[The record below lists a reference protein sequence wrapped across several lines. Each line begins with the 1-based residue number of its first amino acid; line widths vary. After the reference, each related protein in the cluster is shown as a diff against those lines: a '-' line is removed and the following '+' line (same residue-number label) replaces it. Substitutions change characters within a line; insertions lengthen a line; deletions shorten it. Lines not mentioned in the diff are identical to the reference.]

1 MWSGPTEVAEAVA
14 RLRAGGLVAFP
25 TETVYGLG
33 ADALN
38 AAAVRRVF
46 DVKGRPST
54 NPLIVHVTGPEMAR
68 TVAAEWPREAEQLAA
83 AFWPGPL
90 TLVLPRR
97 RVVPDE
103 VTGGGSTVAV
113 RCPDHRLTLDLL
125 EAFGGPL
132 VGPSANP
139 SGRISPTTA
148 AHVREAFTPEQVY
161 VLDGGP
167 CTGGIE
173 STVVK
178 LGDPVRV
185 LREGLITPEAIA
197 SVLGRMPERGSS
209 SATHTLE
216 SPGQLASHYAPVTS
230 TLLVDVSEVASRLAE
245 VPRGVVLS
253 HRPVDVS
260 PPHRLLPMPTDARA
274 YASALYAAMREADRL
289 GADCILI
296 VRPEAAGTPEE
307 RSVWNA
313 VVDRLTRAATPGS

>member
-33 ADALN
+33 ADAMN

-46 DVKGRPST
+46 EVKGRPST

-68 TVAAEWPREAEQLAA
+68 AVAAEWPREAEQLAA

-97 RVVPDE
+97 RVLPDE
-103 VTGGGSTVAV
+103 VTAGGPTVAV

-132 VGPSANP
+132 VGPSANA

-197 SVLGRMPERGSS
+197 RVLGRTPERGYSA
-209 SATHTLE
+209 ATHMLE
-216 SPGQLASHYAPVTS
+216 SPGQLASHYAPATR
-230 TLLVDVSEVASRLAE
+230 TLLVDVSELASRLTQ

-253 HRPVDVS
+253 HLLVKVS
-260 PPHRLLPMPTDARA
+260 PPHRLRRMPADARA
-274 YASALYAAMREADRL
+274 YASTLYAAMREADRV

-296 VRPEAAGTPEE
+296 VRPDAAGTPEE
-307 RSVWNA
+307 QSVWNA
-313 VVDRLTRAATPGS
+313 VLDRLTRAATPGS